1 MEFNATF
8 IVSAISF
15 VIFSIIMNAVFYKPL
30 QKIVEKRE
38 AFIDETTKEAKMNT
52 KKSEDILFDKSKK
65 VENTKFEAKKNIS
78 QKTDEVQ
85 KQKAA
90 MASEAQQKAADEVQ
104 KAKEVLE
111 SSKTEA
117 QSTLEQETQ
126 KLAQDISAKI
136 LGTV

>member
-15 VIFSIIMNAVFYKPL
+15 VIFSIIMNVIFYKPL

-38 AFIDETTKEAKMNT
+38 QFIDETTKEAKMHA
-52 KKSEDILFDKSKK
+52 KKSEAILLDKTKK

-90 MASEAQQKAADEVQ
+90 MAAQAQQKASDEIQ
-104 KAKEVLE
+104 KAKDALE
-111 SSKTEA
+111 TSKVEA
-117 QSTLEQETQ
+117 QSTLEQASQ

>member
-8 IVSAISF
+8 IVSALSF
-15 VIFSIIMNAVFYKPL
+15 IVFSIIMNAVFYKPL
-30 QKIVEKRE
+30 QKIVEERE
-38 AFIDETTKEAKMNT
+38 KFIDETAKEAKMKA
-52 KKSEDILFDKSKK
+52 KKSEEILFDKSKK

-90 MASEAQQKAADEVQ
+90 MAAEAQQKASDEIQ
-104 KAKEVLE
+104 KAKEALE
-111 SSKTEA
+111 NSKTEA
-117 QSTLEQETQ
+117 QSTLELETQ

>member
-15 VIFSIIMNAVFYKPL
+15 VIFSIIMNVIFYKPL

-38 AFIDETTKEAKMNT
+38 AFIAETTKEAKKNT
-52 KKSEDILFDKSKK
+52 KKSEEILFNKSKK

-78 QKTDEVQ
+78 QKADEVQ
-85 KQKAA
+85 KQKAV
-90 MASEAQQKAADEVQ
+90 MAADAQQKASDEIQ
-104 KAKEVLE
+104 KAKDVLE
-111 SSKTEA
+111 TSKAEA
-117 QSTLEQETQ
+117 QSTLEQEAQ